1 MSTAIIMPKA
11 GVAMESGTIG
21 RWLKKIGEP
30 VLAGEPILEIETD
43 KVGMEVESEVSG
55 FLISIL
61 REAGQVVPVTQT
73 IGYIGTEAELE
84 LASSTGPAVAR
95 FSKARQAEEIKAP
108 AEILPGKAAASQ
120 TPPARVLMTP
130 AAGKRIRQLGLDP
143 TAYLPSGQHRELRL
157 RDLPEVRPTLPISPA
172 SPLARRVAEL
182 GGINVADVTGSGP
195 AGRIMK
201 RDVEASLHPPTL
213 PGKMIPISKMRR
225 VIAQRLSASMFT
237 APHFYLM
244 VPIRADNLM
253 QDRKTTVNA
262 KGGKV
267 SLNAYL
273 MKFVAEAL
281 KKHPR
286 LNSSWRDDAIFHFD
300 SIDIGL
306 AVALP
311 DGLVTPV
318 VRDCGAKGILEID
331 AEIGEMIPRALTGT
345 LLPEEYSNAGFTIS
359 NLGSFGIEEFTAII
373 NPPGSA
379 ILAVGAFVREVVVE
393 EEDSI
398 SLQTRF
404 HATLSCD
411 HRVVDGAVGAAF
423 LKYLRNLIEEPIR
436 ALR

>member
-1 MSTAIIMPKA
+1 
-11 GVAMESGTIG
+11 
-21 RWLKKIGEP
+21 
-30 VLAGEPILEIETD
+30 
-43 KVGMEVESEVSG
+43 
-55 FLISIL
+55 
-61 REAGQVVPVTQT
+61 
-73 IGYIGTEAELE
+73 
-84 LASSTGPAVAR
+84 
-95 FSKARQAEEIKAP
+95 
-108 AEILPGKAAASQ
+108 
-120 TPPARVLMTP
+120 
-130 AAGKRIRQLGLDP
+130 
-143 TAYLPSGQHRELRL
+143 
-157 RDLPEVRPTLPISPA
+157 
-172 SPLARRVAEL
+172 
-182 GGINVADVTGSGP
+182 
-195 AGRIMK
+195 
-201 RDVEASLHPPTL
+201 
-213 PGKMIPISKMRR
+213 MRR

-237 APHFYLM
+237 APHYYLM
-244 VPIRADNLM
+244 LPIRADNLM